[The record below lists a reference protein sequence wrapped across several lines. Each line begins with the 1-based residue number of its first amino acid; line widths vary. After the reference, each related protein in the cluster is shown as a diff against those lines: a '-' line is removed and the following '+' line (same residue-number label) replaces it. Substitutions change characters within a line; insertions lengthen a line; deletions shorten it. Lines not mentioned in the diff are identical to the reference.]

1 MQKKVNQFMLQQISL
16 NNGPVLTARESEI
29 LEYVAQGLSTK
40 EVAQHVGIAP
50 RTVDRHVENVRLKLR
65 AKNRTHMIACA
76 VMEGLLAVDRVEPDQ
91 AVNG

>member
-1 MQKKVNQFMLQQISL
+1 MLHHGNFS
-16 NNGPVLTARESEI
+16 NGPVLTERESEI

-40 EVAQHVGIAP
+40 EIALLVGIAP

-76 VMEGLLAVDRVEPDQ
+76 VMEGLLDVDSGPSEE

>member
-1 MQKKVNQFMLQQISL
+1 MLQHGNFS
-16 NNGPVLTARESEI
+16 NGPVLTERESEI

-40 EVAQHVGIAP
+40 EIALLVGIAP

-76 VMEGLLAVDRVEPDQ
+76 VMEGLLDVDRSPPEE

>member
-1 MQKKVNQFMLQQISL
+1 MLQHGNFS
-16 NNGPVLTARESEI
+16 NGPVLTVRESEI

-40 EVAQHVGIAP
+40 EIALLVGIAP

-76 VMEGLLAVDRVEPDQ
+76 VMEGLLDVDRSPPEE